1 MKIQGRLTLGI
12 GVLFAMI
19 LLLGIQSVSYVRQ
32 LSRAT
37 GTILADNYNSLQ
49 YAGDMLRS
57 LNDIG
62 QDSVSRHALRQS
74 LALQQQNITEVSE
87 KELTAALQQHVASL
101 SDPVTEAEIQTV
113 RADLY
118 RIMEVNM
125 AAIRAKSSQVE
136 ERADYVMWWLIVVAA
151 LCALVAGAVLVW
163 FPRMV
168 LRPID
173 ELKKGIKEIASHNY
187 GKRLDFTGNREFESV
202 AESFNNMAA
211 KLDEYR
217 RSSLDDLMT
226 AKTRIEAIVNSL
238 HEPIIGLDPRKTIL
252 FMNREALSVL
262 NLPETVIGRDAAE
275 VALANDLLRRLLREL
290 YGEKKNAGQEPLKIY
305 ADNKESYFQMED
317 TPLYIMPVG
326 SREQQFVGNLI
337 VLNNITKYKELD
349 SAKTNFISTVS
360 HEMKTPISSIL
371 MSLQLLGDNRLGQL
385 NEEQKQLV
393 GSIRESS
400 DRLLNITGE
409 LLNMTQVESGKLRLM
424 PKVIK
429 PVELID
435 YAVKATQ
442 VLAERFR
449 CFVEV
454 EYPEKISKLFV
465 DNEKIA
471 WVITNLLSNAIHHSP
486 ENSRIIV
493 GAVQHEKAVEIF
505 VQDFGRGIDPRYH
518 KSIFERYFRVPGT
531 KVQGSGLGLAISKE
545 FVEAH
550 GGTISV
556 ESGIGK
562 GSRFSI
568 LLPA

>member
-1 MKIQGRLTLGI
+1 MMTALDSLT
-12 GVLFAMI
+12 FDSTSMTE
-19 LLLGIQSVSYVRQ
+19 LL
-32 LSRAT
+32 
-37 GTILADNYNSLQ
+37 DN
-49 YAGDMLRS
+49 
-57 LNDIG
+57 
-62 QDSVSRHALRQS
+62 
-74 LALQQQNITEVSE
+74 LALQRRNITESDEFRVTDNLSS
-87 KELTAALQQHVASL
+87 KIDKL
-101 SDPVTEAEIQTV
+101 SDSVTLDKILEI
-113 RADLY
+113 RSDLY
-118 RIMEVNM
+118 KIMDLNM
-125 AAIRAKSSQVE
+125 TAIREKSRLAGTTAEDAMLRIAIS
-136 ERADYVMWWLIVVAA
+136 AI
-151 LCALVAGAVLVW
+151 LCALIAFVLLIRFPQAVV
-163 FPRMV
+163 
-168 LRPID
+168 RPIR
-173 ELKKGIKEIASHNY
+173 ELKKGIMEIANFHY
-187 GKRLDFTGNREFESV
+187 DKRLDFSRNKEFRAV
-202 AESFNNMAA
+202 AESFNNMAE
-211 KLDEYR
+211 KLSEYQ
-217 RSSLDDLMT
+217 RSTLDDLMM
-226 AKTRIEAIVNSL
+226 AKKRIEAVVNSL

-371 MSLQLLGDNRLGQL
+371 MSLQLLGDNRLGPL

-424 PKVIK
+424 PKVVK

>member
-317 TPLYIMPVG
+317 TPLYIMPVV

-371 MSLQLLGDNRLGQL
+371 MSLQLLGDNRLGPL

-424 PKVIK
+424 PKVVK

>member
-1 MKIQGRLTLGI
+1 MKIQRRLTLGI
-12 GVLFAMI
+12 GILFAMI
-19 LLLGIQSVSYVRQ
+19 VLLGIQSVSYVRQ

-49 YAGDMLRS
+49 YAADMLRS

-62 QDSVSRHALRQS
+62 EDSVSRHALRQS
-74 LALQQQNITEVSE
+74 LALQQQNITEISE
-87 KELTAALQQHVASL
+87 REMTSELGRHIAAL
-101 SDPVTEAEIQTV
+101 SDPVTEAELRTV
-113 RADLY
+113 RQDLL
-118 RIMEVNM
+118 RIMELNM
-125 AAIRAKSSQVE
+125 AAIRAKSSAVE

-151 LCALVAGAVLVW
+151 LCVVSAGAILVW
-163 FPRMV
+163 FPRLV

-173 ELKKGIKEIASHNY
+173 ELKKGIREIANHNY
-187 GKRLDFTGNREFESV
+187 QQRLDFTGNREFESV

-305 ADNKESYFQMED
+305 ADNKESYFQVKYMEITMRGND
-317 TPLYIMPVG
+317 GVTMEKRGDVIMLKNVT
-326 SREQQFVGNLI
+326 EFQ
-337 VLNNITKYKELD
+337 ELD
-349 SAKTNFISTVS
+349 TAKTTFISTVS
-360 HEMKTPISSIL
+360 HELKTPISAIM
-371 MSLQLLGDNRLGQL
+371 MSLQLLGDNRLGPL

-424 PKVIK
+424 PKVVK

-505 VQDFGRGIDPRYH
+505 VQDFGRGIDLRYH

>member
-1 MKIQGRLTLGI
+1 
-12 GVLFAMI
+12 
-19 LLLGIQSVSYVRQ
+19 
-32 LSRAT
+32 
-37 GTILADNYNSLQ
+37 
-49 YAGDMLRS
+49 
-57 LNDIG
+57 
-62 QDSVSRHALRQS
+62 
-74 LALQQQNITEVSE
+74 
-87 KELTAALQQHVASL
+87 
-101 SDPVTEAEIQTV
+101 
-113 RADLY
+113 
-118 RIMEVNM
+118 
-125 AAIRAKSSQVE
+125 
-136 ERADYVMWWLIVVAA
+136 
-151 LCALVAGAVLVW
+151 
-163 FPRMV
+163 
-168 LRPID
+168 
-173 ELKKGIKEIASHNY
+173 
-187 GKRLDFTGNREFESV
+187 
-202 AESFNNMAA
+202 
-211 KLDEYR
+211 
-217 RSSLDDLMT
+217 MT

-371 MSLQLLGDNRLGQL
+371 MSLQLLGDNRLGPL

-424 PKVIK
+424 PKVVK

-531 KVQGSGLGLAISKE
+531 KVQGSGSGAGHLQGVCRGARRYDLGRKRDRQGKPLFDPVAGIAPCRGGPSQRAEAAGIVPAASPFSFARTELSGVATAGGSGKE
-545 FVEAH
+545 IKFAFSPAFSVFIYFACCRRPITVEKSLFKVKIIIFAGVQH
-550 GGTISV
+550 QT
-556 ESGIGK
+556 K
-562 GSRFSI
+562 
-568 LLPA
+568 